1 MGRKAKYTKEQ
12 KVRACED
19 YLNGIKSA
27 QQIATELNMKKR
39 GEDLIRSWAKSYRVN
54 GHAIF
59 DNKSTNNRYTKEFK
73 LMVVQ
78 EYLKGHGSSLDLAA
92 KYGIP
97 KASTVM
103 NWVNKYNSHRELKDY
118 NPRPEVYMATTLK
131 VNKEKKIEIIKYCID
146 HNHDYKGTAAFYG
159 GNYAQ
164 IYSWVKKYESEG
176 ADGLEDRRGKRKSEE
191 QLTDLEKAQQKIA
204 ELERINRRQEMELE
218 LLKKDGAFEKTYLAS
233 LPKAKRIYL
242 IRKQKIKDYSLI
254 QSLHES
260 RNWPIYDMCL
270 IMGISRSAY
279 YKWLGSSPSQKQK
292 DKQQEDE
299 RITIRIKE
307 ISDSNN
313 SLFGTMTMYYTLR
326 NEGYRCGHNRV
337 YRLMCINDIKSTYRR
352 TSRYRYIK
360 SNAEHTTE
368 NILNR
373 DFNTTG
379 PNQKWCTDVTEIK
392 VPATGEKLFI
402 SPMIDLYD
410 RFPVTLEV
418 SDRNDALLADQT
430 LDNAHNAYPEATPLV
445 HSDRGFAY
453 TRQVYKLKLDEY
465 GMSQSMSRVSKCIDN
480 GVCEGFQGQFKDI
493 LFILYPN
500 VTTKSEM
507 IEAIQGTLDYYI
519 HHYPQKRLNGK
530 TCGQVREECLQ
541 QKEFIQYPIVPA
553 SKYVKYWNKI
563 EAKKKQQ
570 KETIIEEIKN
580 NPNQYGMGY

>member
-1 MGRKAKYTKEQ
+1 
-12 KVRACED
+12 
-19 YLNGIKSA
+19 
-27 QQIATELNMKKR
+27 
-39 GEDLIRSWAKSYRVN
+39 
-54 GHAIF
+54 
-59 DNKSTNNRYTKEFK
+59 
-73 LMVVQ
+73 
-78 EYLKGHGSSLDLAA
+78 
-92 KYGIP
+92 
-97 KASTVM
+97 
-103 NWVNKYNSHRELKDY
+103 
-118 NPRPEVYMATTLK
+118 
-131 VNKEKKIEIIKYCID
+131 
-146 HNHDYKGTAAFYG
+146 
-159 GNYAQ
+159 
-164 IYSWVKKYESEG
+164 
-176 ADGLEDRRGKRKSEE
+176 
-191 QLTDLEKAQQKIA
+191 
-204 ELERINRRQEMELE
+204 
-218 LLKKDGAFEKTYLAS
+218 
-233 LPKAKRIYL
+233 
-242 IRKQKIKDYSLI
+242 
-254 QSLHES
+254 
-260 RNWPIYDMCL
+260 MCL

-292 DKQQEDE
+292 DKQHEDE
-299 RITIRIKE
+299 KITIRIKE

-360 SNAEHTTE
+360 SNAEYTTE

-418 SDRNDALLADQT
+418 SDRNDAFLANRT

-480 GVCEGFQGQFKDI
+480 GVCEGFQGQFKDM

-500 VTTKSEM
+500 ITTKEEM

-519 HHYPQKRLNGK
+519 HHYPQKRLDGK
-530 TCGQVREECLQ
+530 TCGQVRKECLK
-541 QKEFIQYPIVPA
+541 QKEFIQYPIVSA
-553 SKYVKYWNKI
+553 SKYVKYWNEI

-570 KETIIEEIKN
+570 KETIKETIIEEIKN